1 MHDGHKIKLLKDSKN
16 TADCLD
22 LFSSVAAEVLN
33 GVDAYDI
40 TPSAFSSLALVFFVP
55 SSRSRHCKTILD
67 WMSLHR

>member
-1 MHDGHKIKLLKDSKN
+1 MHDSHKIKLVKDSKN

-22 LFSSVAAEVLN
+22 LFSSVAAEVN

-40 TPSAFSSLALVFFVP
+40 NPSAFSSLALVFFVP
-55 SSRSRHCKTILD
+55 SSRSLHCKTILD